1 MLFSDLVQVSF
12 KQIYRNRRR
21 YKGSIIGTA
30 LGIAGLITVMTIGDS
45 VESSLGKNLEILG
58 SATIVKAQW
67 EVSRS
72 KRWHH
77 GQFYDNDLQALRRIP
92 NVSSV
97 SATIW
102 SSSKVS
108 FEKKSMTARIGGV
121 EHVFFDT
128 LYLPIDV
135 GRRLT
140 AFDVQQKSHACIIG
154 RKVEQILFK
163 GGSAIGNILL
173 IQGIPFNIVG
183 ILGGAED
190 PDYLQTVLIPI
201 STAKSKLQ
209 GMSEIRD
216 LYIRSKDWDSVPR
229 VSADV
234 SKILKSNQT
243 GYEDS
248 LLVNYYP
255 ERIKSIQTIVFIFK
269 FFLYAAIFV
278 TLILGGIGIM
288 NVMLSVVAERTRE
301 IGLRQAVGA
310 TEDMIILQ
318 FLFESFSVSMIG
330 AILGILAAIVAVNG
344 LEALL
349 RISSGKMTLL
359 ISMMMSVVVG
369 TLLGVL
375 SGLIPAKKA
384 GKLNAVDAMKFE

>member
-1 MLFSDLVQVSF
+1 
-12 KQIYRNRRR
+12 
-21 YKGSIIGTA
+21 
-30 LGIAGLITVMTIGDS
+30 
-45 VESSLGKNLEILG
+45 
-58 SATIVKAQW
+58 
-67 EVSRS
+67 
-72 KRWHH
+72 
-77 GQFYDNDLQALRRIP
+77 
-92 NVSSV
+92 
-97 SATIW
+97 
-102 SSSKVS
+102 
-108 FEKKSMTARIGGV
+108 
-121 EHVFFDT
+121 
-128 LYLPIDV
+128 
-135 GRRLT
+135 
-140 AFDVQQKSHACIIG
+140 
-154 RKVEQILFK
+154 
-163 GGSAIGNILL
+163 
-173 IQGIPFNIVG
+173 
-183 ILGGAED
+183 
-190 PDYLQTVLIPI
+190 
-201 STAKSKLQ
+201 
-209 GMSEIRD
+209 
-216 LYIRSKDWDSVPR
+216 VPR

-359 ISMMMSVVVG
+359 MSMMMSVVVG

>member
-1 MLFSDLVQVSF
+1 
-12 KQIYRNRRR
+12 
-21 YKGSIIGTA
+21 
-30 LGIAGLITVMTIGDS
+30 
-45 VESSLGKNLEILG
+45 
-58 SATIVKAQW
+58 
-67 EVSRS
+67 
-72 KRWHH
+72 
-77 GQFYDNDLQALRRIP
+77 
-92 NVSSV
+92 
-97 SATIW
+97 
-102 SSSKVS
+102 
-108 FEKKSMTARIGGV
+108 
-121 EHVFFDT
+121 
-128 LYLPIDV
+128 
-135 GRRLT
+135 
-140 AFDVQQKSHACIIG
+140 
-154 RKVEQILFK
+154 
-163 GGSAIGNILL
+163 
-173 IQGIPFNIVG
+173 VG